1 MYTQY
6 KCMYNIQLIL
16 YLNIEG
22 KQNIKAALIKIFIIT
37 MDLMTVCNIK
47 CVPTALQSIFA
58 SFSWWFWFQRDSS
71 LLNHKY
77 IFYSHP
83 CVPIFPS
90 RLFWFGLLSLEIW
103 DWLYSAT
110 QRSNWHLKNSAA
122 PPLSRNHDPFAQDNP
137 LTLMG
142 AVSCGNY
149 FLSTKLYP
157 HTVAPRLHL
166 IMDQRLEVV
175 TVQDVNIIG
184 VLLLGWALIHE

>member
-16 YLNIEG
+16 YLNIER
-22 KQNIKAALIKIFIIT
+22 KPNIKAALIKIFIIT

-149 FLSTKLYP
+149 FLSTK
-157 HTVAPRLHL
+157 PRLFTGEGVHL
-166 IMDQRLEVV
+166 LYGWEVV
-175 TVQDVNIIG
+175 PRTARGVNINAILFELSCH
-184 VLLLGWALIHE
+184 VS